1 MTAFMRQYELVE
13 RVKSYDPMAD
23 ENALNR
29 AYIFAM
35 KMHSG
40 QKRESGE
47 PYFSH
52 PVAVASILTEY
63 KLDAATIIT
72 ALLHDTV
79 EDTPAS
85 YADIRELFGDDVAN
99 LVQGLTKLSKVQIHS
114 EASKQAENF
123 QKLVL
128 AISSDIRVLLIKLAD
143 RLHNMRTLHC
153 CAKEEKRQRIAR
165 ETMEI
170 YVPLAERIGMQALK
184 DELED
189 LSFQHLHPE
198 AYESIT
204 SRLSF
209 LAEKGEKEV
218 ASVME
223 ILEKDLADNHI
234 SAQVSGRR
242 KRPYSIWCKMQRKN
256 VTMEQIFDI
265 MAFRIIVE
273 TVAECYQV
281 LGVMHTKYN
290 MIPGRYKDY
299 ISTPKTNGYR
309 SIHTGVLGPLNH
321 RIELQIR
328 TTDMHQVAEMGVA
341 AHWEYKQGVHREGTQ
356 YRWLRDLLELLNH
369 SSDPNEFLEHT
380 KIAMYQ
386 DQVFCFS
393 PRGDLVPLPK
403 GATPIDFAY
412 AVHSGVGDTCV
423 GVKINGKISPLRTI
437 LQNGDQVDILTA
449 KNQTPSAE
457 WERIAVTAKAKAAIR
472 RFLRAQKRQQL
483 MDTGRNLLTAAAKE
497 YNLTFTDKD
506 VTPILNKG
514 RFKTVEDVL
523 TAVGEGL
530 ASATD
535 IFHKI
540 HPEVKMSLYQKT
552 MSLFR
557 KSPDKPTPEPTIS
570 KNMPIVGLFAGLS
583 YGFAKCCHPLP
594 GDKIVGIVTSG
605 KGVTIHTQDCPTLGR
620 YTDSPERWIDVAWNE
635 DMAPNNLLP
644 VRIKAT
650 LEDKSA
656 AMSEFMNLLTQ
667 EGAKLSNL
675 ALQHRREGWTEL
687 IADIEVRDKD
697 HLDMILQALR
707 SSDQV
712 SSVAR
717 IKTG

>member
-1 MTAFMRQYELVE
+1 MALMRQYELVE
-13 RVKSYDPMAD
+13 RVKSYDPTAD
-23 ENALNR
+23 ETALNR

-85 YADIRELFGDDVAN
+85 YADIQELFGEDVAK

-153 CAKEEKRQRIAR
+153 CAKEEKRIRIAR

-189 LSFQHLHPE
+189 LAFQILHPE

-204 SRLSF
+204 SRLAF

-218 ASVME
+218 ADVIE
-223 ILEKDLADNHI
+223 IIKKDLADNHVKGE
-234 SAQVSGRR
+234 VSGRQ
-242 KRPYSIWCKMQRKN
+242 KRPYSIWMKMQRKN
-256 VTMEQIFDI
+256 VTLEQIFDI
-265 MAFRIIVE
+265 MAFRIVVD

-281 LGVMHTKYN
+281 LGIIHTKYN

-299 ISTPKTNGYR
+299 ISTPKANGYR
-309 SIHTGVLGPLNH
+309 SIHTGVLGPLNR
-321 RIELQIR
+321 RIEFQIR
-328 TTDMHQVAEMGVA
+328 THDMHQVAEFGVA

-393 PRGDLVPLPK
+393 PKGDLIPLPK

-423 GVKINGKISPLRTI
+423 GVKINGKISPLRTV

-457 WERIAVTAKAKAAIR
+457 WERIAVTAKARACIR

-483 MDTGRNLLTAAAKE
+483 IEAGRNAMVAAAKE
-497 YNLTFTDKD
+497 YNHTFSDKD
-506 VTPILNKG
+506 LTSILDKG
-514 RFKTVEDVL
+514 RFKTTDDLL
-523 TAVGEGL
+523 TAIGEGL
-530 ASATD
+530 VSATD
-535 IFHKI
+535 TFHKI
-540 HPEVKMSLYQKT
+540 HPKLKLSLYQKT
-552 MSLFR
+552 ISLFR
-557 KSPDKPTPEPTIS
+557 KSPDKQVPVTD
-570 KNMPIVGLFAGLS
+570 KKMPITGLFEGLS
-583 YGFAKCCHPLP
+583 YGFAKCCHPVP
-594 GDKIVGIVTSG
+594 GDPIVGIVTSG
-605 KGVTIHTQDCPTLGR
+605 KGVTIHTQDCPTLSQ
-620 YTDSPERWIDVAWNE
+620 YTDEPERWIDIGWNKK
-635 DMAPNNLLP
+635 ALSNTALP
-644 VRIKAT
+644 VRIKIT
-650 LEDKSA
+650 LADQSNS
-656 AMSEFMNLLTQ
+656 MSELMTILTQ
-667 EGAKLSNL
+667 QGAKLSNL
-675 ALQHRREGWTEL
+675 TTQRRGGGWIDLTV
-687 IADIEVRDKD
+687 DIDIRDKD
-697 HLDMILQALR
+697 HLDNILQVLR
-707 SSDQV
+707 SSERI
-712 SSVAR
+712 SSVSRVKA
-717 IKTG
+717 G

>member
-1 MTAFMRQYELVE
+1 MALMRQYELVE
-13 RVKSYDPMAD
+13 RVKSYDPTAD

-85 YADIRELFGDDVAN
+85 YADIKELFGEDVAK

-153 CAKEEKRQRIAR
+153 CAKEEKRLRIAR

-189 LSFQHLHPE
+189 LAFQTLHPE

-204 SRLSF
+204 SRLAF

-218 ASVME
+218 ADVIE
-223 ILEKDLADNHI
+223 ILKKDLSENNVTGE
-234 SAQVSGRR
+234 VSGRK
-242 KRPYSIWCKMQRKN
+242 KRPYSIWMKMQHKN

-265 MAFRIIVE
+265 MAFRVIVD

-281 LGVMHTKYN
+281 LGIIHTKYN

-299 ISTPKTNGYR
+299 ISTPKANGYQ
-309 SIHTGVLGPLNH
+309 SIHTGVLGPLNR

-328 TTDMHQVAEMGVA
+328 THDMHQVAEFGVA

-393 PRGDLVPLPK
+393 PKGDLIPLPK

-457 WERIAVTAKAKAAIR
+457 WERIAVTAKARACIR

-483 MDTGRNLLTAAAKE
+483 IDTGRNLMVAAAKE
-497 YNLTFTDKD
+497 YNQTFSDKD
-506 VTPILNKG
+506 LSGILDKG
-514 RFKTVEDVL
+514 RFKTADDLL
-523 TAVGEGL
+523 TAIGEGL
-530 ASATD
+530 VSATD

-540 HPEVKMSLYQKT
+540 HPELKLSLYQKT
-552 MSLFR
+552 ISLFR
-557 KSPDKPTPEPTIS
+557 KSPDKPAEVS
-570 KNMPIVGLFAGLS
+570 GKKMPITGLFEGLS
-583 YGFAKCCHPLP
+583 YSYAKCCHPVP
-594 GDKIVGIVTSG
+594 GDPIVGIVTSG
-605 KGVTIHTQDCPTLGR
+605 KGVTIHTQDCPTLSQ
-620 YTDSPERWIDVAWNE
+620 YTDEPERWIDVNWNKE
-635 DMAPNNLLP
+635 ALPNAALP
-644 VRIKAT
+644 VRIKVT
-650 LEDKSA
+650 LSDQSA
-656 AMSEFMNLLTQ
+656 SMPELMTILAQ
-667 EGAKLSNL
+667 QGAKLSNL
-675 ALQHRREGWTEL
+675 TTQRRGGGWIDLTV
-687 IADIEVRDKD
+687 DIDVRDKD
-697 HLDMILQALR
+697 HLDTILQALR
-707 SSDQV
+707 SSERI
-712 SSVAR
+712 SSVSRVKA
-717 IKTG
+717 G

>member
-1 MTAFMRQYELVE
+1 MSMALMRQYELVE
-13 RVKSYDPMAD
+13 RVKSYDPTAD

-52 PVAVASILTEY
+52 PVAVAGILTEY

-85 YADIRELFGDDVAN
+85 YADIKELFGEDVAN

-153 CAKEEKRQRIAR
+153 CAKEEKRLRIAR

-189 LSFQHLHPE
+189 LAFQTLHPE
-198 AYESIT
+198 AHESIT
-204 SRLSF
+204 SRLAF
-209 LAEKGEKEV
+209 LAEKGEKDV
-218 ASVME
+218 STVID
-223 ILEKDLADNHI
+223 ILKKDLSENHVKGE
-234 SAQVSGRR
+234 VSGRQ
-242 KRPYSIWCKMQRKN
+242 KRPYSIWVKMQRKN
-256 VTMEQIFDI
+256 VTLEQIFDI
-265 MAFRIIVE
+265 MAFRVVVD

-281 LGVMHTKYN
+281 LGIIHTKYN

-299 ISTPKTNGYR
+299 ISTPKPNGYQ
-309 SIHTGVLGPLNH
+309 SIHTGVLGPLNR

-328 TTDMHQVAEMGVA
+328 TKDMHKVAELGVA

-356 YRWLRDLLELLNH
+356 YRWIRDLLELLNH

-393 PRGDLVPLPK
+393 PKGDLISLPK

-457 WERIAVTAKAKAAIR
+457 WERIAVTAKAKACIR
-472 RFLRAQKRQQL
+472 RFLRVQKRQQL
-483 MDTGRNLLTAAAKE
+483 IEKGRELLVAAAKE
-497 YNLTFTDKD
+497 YNQPFNEKDLTA
-506 VTPILNKG
+506 VLGKG
-514 RFKTVEDVL
+514 RFKTVDDLL

-535 IFHKI
+535 IFHKV
-540 HPEVKMSLYQKT
+540 HPELKLSLYQKT

-557 KSPDKPTPEPTIS
+557 KSPEKQAEAGS
-570 KNMPIVGLFAGLS
+570 KNMPITGLFEGLS
-583 YGFAKCCHPLP
+583 YGFAKCCHPVP
-594 GDKIVGIVTSG
+594 GDPIVGIVTSG
-605 KGVTIHTQDCPTLGR
+605 KGVTIHTQDCPTLSQ
-620 YTDSPERWIDVAWNE
+620 YTEEPERWIDVGWNQSALN
-635 DMAPNNLLP
+635 MATLP

-650 LEDKSA
+650 LADQSTSMPELMTILA
-656 AMSEFMNLLTQ
+656 AQ
-667 EGAKLSNL
+667 GAKLSNL
-675 ALQHRREGWTEL
+675 TTLRRGGGWIEL
-687 IADIEVRDKD
+687 TVDIDVKDKD
-697 HLDMILQALR
+697 HLDTILQALR
-707 SSDQV
+707 ASEKI

-717 IKTG
+717 VKAG

>member
-1 MTAFMRQYELVE
+1 MILMRQYELVE

-23 ENALNR
+23 ESALNR

-85 YADIRELFGDDVAN
+85 YSDIKELFGEDVAN

-189 LSFQHLHPE
+189 LAFQHLHPE
-198 AYESIT
+198 AHESIT

-218 ASVME
+218 AEVMDA
-223 ILEKDLADNHI
+223 LKKLLAENNI
-234 SAQVSGRR
+234 VGEVTGRQ
-242 KRPYSIWCKMQRKN
+242 KRPYSIWVKMQRKN
-256 VTMEQIFDI
+256 VTLEQIFDI
-265 MAFRIIVE
+265 MAFRIIVD
-273 TVAECYQV
+273 TIAECYQV
-281 LGVMHTKYN
+281 LGVIHTKYN

-299 ISTPKTNGYR
+299 ISTPKPNGYQ
-309 SIHTGVLGPLNH
+309 SIHTGVLGPFNH
-321 RIELQIR
+321 KIELQIR
-328 TTDMHQVAEMGVA
+328 TKDMHKVAEMGVA

-393 PRGDLVPLPK
+393 PKGDLISLPK

-423 GVKINGKISPLRTI
+423 GVKINGKISPLRTV

-457 WERIAVTAKAKAAIR
+457 WERIAVTAKAKASIR
-472 RFLRAQKRQQL
+472 RFIRAQKRQQL
-483 MDTGRNLLTAAAKE
+483 IETGRNQLIAAAKE
-497 YNLTFTDKD
+497 YNQTFADKD
-506 VTPILNKG
+506 LEPALDKG
-514 RFKTVEDVL
+514 RFKTIDDLL

-557 KSPDKPTPEPTIS
+557 KTPEKHIPTS
-570 KNMPIVGLFAGLS
+570 NKNMPITGLFEGLS
-583 YGFAKCCHPLP
+583 YSFAKCCHPVP
-594 GDKIVGIVTSG
+594 GDSIVGIVSSG
-605 KGVTIHTQDCPTLGR
+605 KGVIIHTQDCPSLAQF
-620 YTDSPERWIDVAWNE
+620 TDEPERWLDVGWNQAAMK
-635 DMAPNNLLP
+635 DNLLP

-650 LEDKSA
+650 LVDQSA
-656 AMSEFMNLLTQ
+656 SMPELMTILSQ

-675 ALQHRREGWTEL
+675 TTQRRSEGWIEL
-687 IADIEVRDKD
+687 VVDIEVRDKE
-697 HLDMILQALR
+697 HLDTILQALR
-707 SSDQV
+707 SSEKI

-717 IKTG
+717 VKAG

>member
-1 MTAFMRQYELVE
+1 MTLMRQYELVE
-13 RVKSYDPMAD
+13 RVKSYDPNAD
-23 ENALNR
+23 EGALNR

-52 PVAVASILTEY
+52 PVAVAGILTEY

-85 YADIRELFGDDVAN
+85 YADIQSLFGEDVAK
-99 LVQGLTKLSKVQIHS
+99 LVKGLTKLSKVQIHS

-143 RLHNMRTLHC
+143 RLHNMRTLGC
-153 CAKEEKRQRIAR
+153 CKKQEKRIRIAR

-189 LSFQHLHPE
+189 LAFQHLHPE

-204 SRLSF
+204 TRLSF
-209 LAEKGEKEV
+209 LAEKGEKDVQTVIEQLQ
-218 ASVME
+218 A
-223 ILEKDLADNHI
+223 DLAENGI
-234 SAQVSGRR
+234 KGEVTGRQ
-242 KRPYSIWCKMQRKN
+242 KRPYSIWIKMQRKN
-256 VTMEQIFDI
+256 VTLEQIFDI
-265 MAFRIIVE
+265 MAFRIVVD

-299 ISTPKTNGYR
+299 ISTPKSNGYQ
-309 SIHTGVLGPLNH
+309 SIHTGVLGPLKR

-328 TTDMHQVAEMGVA
+328 TKEMHQVAEFGVA

-356 YRWLRDLLELLNH
+356 YRWLRDLLDLLNH

-393 PRGDLVPLPK
+393 PKGDLISLPK

-423 GVKINGKISPLRTI
+423 GVKINGKISPLRTV

-449 KNQTPSAE
+449 KNQTPSSE

-472 RFLRAQKRQQL
+472 RFLRAKKRQQL
-483 MDTGRNLLTAAAKE
+483 IETGRNAIIAVAKE
-497 YNLTFTDKD
+497 YNNTFTDKD
-506 VTPILNKG
+506 LTPIVDKG
-514 RFKTVEDVL
+514 RFKTTDDL
-523 TAVGEGL
+523 LAAIGGGL
-530 ASATD
+530 VAATD
-535 IFHKI
+535 TFHKI
-540 HPEVKMSLYQKT
+540 HPESKLSLYQKT

-557 KSPDKPTPEPTIS
+557 KNPDKVKPEAG
-570 KNMPIVGLFAGLS
+570 KNMPITGLFEGLS
-583 YGFAKCCHPLP
+583 YSFAKCCHPVP
-594 GDKIVGIVTSG
+594 GDPIVGLVSNG
-605 KGVTIHTQDCPTLGR
+605 KGVVIHTQDCPTLR
-620 YTDSPERWIDVAWNE
+620 QYTDEPERWLDVGWNT
-635 DMAPNNLLP
+635 DQLKDTVLP
-644 VRIKAT
+644 VRVKIIVADQPASIPELMTILAQQNAT
-650 LEDKSA
+650 I
-656 AMSEFMNLLTQ
+656 
-667 EGAKLSNL
+667 SNL
-675 ALQHRREGWTEL
+675 STQNRTGGWVEL
-687 IADIEVRDKD
+687 LIDITVRNKN
-697 HLDMILQALR
+697 HLDTVLQALR
-707 SSDQV
+707 SSDKV
-712 SSVAR
+712 ASVAR
-717 IKTG
+717 AKAG

>member
-1 MTAFMRQYELVE
+1 MTFMRQYELVE
-13 RVKSYDPMAD
+13 RVKSYDPNAD
-23 ENALNR
+23 EEALNR

-52 PVAVASILTEY
+52 PIAVASILTEY

-85 YADIRELFGDDVAN
+85 YADIKELFGEDVAN
-99 LVQGLTKLSKVQIHS
+99 LVEGVTKLSKVQIHS

-128 AISSDIRVLLIKLAD
+128 AISSDIRVLLLKLAD
-143 RLHNMRTLHC
+143 RLHNMRTLYFC
-153 CAKEEKRQRIAR
+153 KKWEKRQRIAK
-165 ETMEI
+165 ETLEI
-170 YVPLAERIGMQALK
+170 YVPLAERIGMQSLK
-184 DELED
+184 DEMED
-189 LSFQHLHPE
+189 LAFQNLHPE
-198 AYESIT
+198 ACESIT

-209 LAEKGEKEV
+209 LTEKGEKE
-218 ASVME
+218 ME
-223 ILEKDLADNHI
+223 EVIATLKKDLADNNI
-234 SAQVSGRR
+234 RGEVTGRQ
-242 KRPYSIWCKMQRKN
+242 KRPYSIWRKMQKKN
-256 VTMEQIFDI
+256 ITLEQIFDI
-265 MAFRIIVE
+265 MAFRVIVD

-281 LGVMHTKYN
+281 LGIMHTKYP

-299 ISTPKTNGYR
+299 ISTPKQNGYR
-309 SIHTGVLGPLNH
+309 SIHTGIIGPLNR

-328 TTDMHQVAEMGVA
+328 TKEMHQIAEMGVA

-393 PRGDLVPLPK
+393 PKGDLITLPK

-472 RFLRAQKRQQL
+472 RYLRAERRQQL
-483 MDTGRNLLTAAAKE
+483 IEAGRTLLSAAAKE
-497 YNLTFTDKD
+497 YGLTFSDKD
-506 VTPILNKG
+506 LSVVLSQHKQ
-514 RFKTVEDVL
+514 KTIEDL
-523 TAVGEGL
+523 LAATGEGL
-530 ASATD
+530 LSATD
-535 IFHKI
+535 LFHQI

-557 KSPDKPTPEPTIS
+557 KSPEKQVMLSTGKS
-570 KNMPIVGLFAGLS
+570 MPITGLFPGLS
-583 YGFAKCCHPLP
+583 YSFAKCCHPVP
-594 GDKIVGIVTSG
+594 GDKIVGIVTTG
-605 KGVTIHTQDCPTLGR
+605 KGVTIHMQDCPVLEKFS
-620 YTDSPERWIDVAWNE
+620 DEPERWMDVGWNDE
-635 DMAPNNLLP
+635 ILKDRSLP
-644 VRIKAT
+644 VRIKVT
-650 LEDKSA
+650 LADRSDSMPELMTVLAQQA
-656 AMSEFMNLLTQ
+656 APV
-667 EGAKLSNL
+667 SNL
-675 ALQHRREGWTEL
+675 TTQKRSEGWMDL
-687 IADIEVRDKD
+687 VLDIEVRDRN
-697 HLDMILQALR
+697 HLDTVLQALR
-707 SSDQV
+707 ASEKV

-717 IKTG
+717 IKAG

>member
-1 MTAFMRQYELVE
+1 MALMRQYELVE
-13 RVKSYDPMAD
+13 RVKSYDPTAD
-23 ENALNR
+23 ETALNR

-85 YADIRELFGDDVAN
+85 YADIKELFGEDVAK

-153 CAKEEKRQRIAR
+153 CVKEEKRLRIAR

-189 LSFQHLHPE
+189 LAFQTLHPE

-204 SRLSF
+204 SRLAF

-218 ASVME
+218 ADVIE
-223 ILEKDLADNHI
+223 VLKKDLAENNVTGE
-234 SAQVSGRR
+234 VSGRK
-242 KRPYSIWCKMQRKN
+242 KRPYSIWMKMQHKN
-256 VTMEQIFDI
+256 VTLEQIFDI
-265 MAFRIIVE
+265 MAFRIIVD

-281 LGVMHTKYN
+281 LGIIHTKYN

-299 ISTPKTNGYR
+299 ISTPKANGYQ
-309 SIHTGVLGPLNH
+309 SIHTGVLGPLNR

-328 TTDMHQVAEMGVA
+328 TYDMHQVAEFGVA

-393 PRGDLVPLPK
+393 PKGDLIPLPK

-457 WERIAVTAKAKAAIR
+457 WERIAVTAKARACIR

-483 MDTGRNLLTAAAKE
+483 IETGRSLMTAAAKE
-497 YNLTFTDKD
+497 YNQTFSDKD
-506 VTPILNKG
+506 LTGILD
-514 RFKTVEDVL
+514 KTRYKTTDDLL
-523 TAVGEGL
+523 TAIGEGQ

-540 HPEVKMSLYQKT
+540 HPESKLSLYQKT
-552 MSLFR
+552 ISLFR
-557 KSPDKPTPEPTIS
+557 KSPDKPAEVS
-570 KNMPIVGLFAGLS
+570 DKKMPITGLFEGLS
-583 YGFAKCCHPLP
+583 YGFAKCCHPVP
-594 GDKIVGIVTSG
+594 GDPIVGIVTSG
-605 KGVTIHTQDCPTLGR
+605 KGVTIHTQDCPTLSQ
-620 YTDSPERWIDVAWNE
+620 YTDEPERWIDVGWNKTVQP
-635 DMAPNNLLP
+635 DSLLP
-644 VRIKAT
+644 VRIKVT
-650 LEDKSA
+650 LADQSTSMPELMTILA
-656 AMSEFMNLLTQ
+656 Q
-667 EGAKLSNL
+667 QGAKLSNL
-675 ALQHRREGWTEL
+675 TTQRRGGGWIDLTV
-687 IADIEVRDKD
+687 DIDVRDKD
-697 HLDMILQALR
+697 HLDTILQALR
-707 SSDQV
+707 SSERV
-712 SSVAR
+712 SSVSR
-717 IKTG
+717 IKAG

>member
-1 MTAFMRQYELVE
+1 MSFMRQYELVE
-13 RVKSYDPMAD
+13 RVKSYDPTAD
-23 ENALNR
+23 ESALNR

-63 KLDAATIIT
+63 KLDSATIIT

-85 YADIRELFGDDVAN
+85 YADIKELFGEDVAN

-143 RLHNMRTLHC
+143 RLHNMRTLHY

-189 LSFQHLHPE
+189 LAFQTLHPE

-204 SRLSF
+204 SRLTF
-209 LAEKGEKEV
+209 LAEKDEKDVAEV
-218 ASVME
+218 IA
-223 ILEKDLADNHI
+223 ILKQDLADN
-234 SAQVSGRR
+234 QVKGEVTGRQ
-242 KRPYSIWCKMQRKN
+242 KRPYSIWQKMQRKN
-256 VTMEQIFDI
+256 VTLEQIFDI
-265 MAFRIIVE
+265 MAFRVIVK
-273 TVAECYQV
+273 TVSESYQV
-281 LGVMHTKYN
+281 LGIMHTKYN

-299 ISTPKTNGYR
+299 ISTPKANGYQ
-309 SIHTGVLGPLNH
+309 SIHTGVLGPLNR

-328 TTDMHQVAEMGVA
+328 TRDMHRVAEFGVA

-356 YRWLRDLLELLNH
+356 YRWIRDLLELLNH

-393 PRGDLVPLPK
+393 PKGDLIPLPK

-457 WERIAVTAKAKAAIR
+457 WERIAVTAKAKACIR

-483 MDTGRNLLTAAAKE
+483 TEAGRNALVAVAKE
-497 YNLTFTDKD
+497 YNQSFSDKD
-506 VTPILNKG
+506 ILPVLDKG
-514 RFKTVEDVL
+514 RFKTSDDLL
-523 TAVGEGL
+523 TAIGEGL
-530 ASATD
+530 VSATD

-540 HPEVKMSLYQKT
+540 HPELKLSLYQKT

-557 KSPDKPTPEPTIS
+557 KSPDKQAPLPA
-570 KNMPIVGLFAGLS
+570 KNMPITGLFEGLS
-583 YGFAKCCHPLP
+583 YGFAKCCHPVP
-594 GDKIVGIVTSG
+594 GDKIVGIVSSG
-605 KGVTIHTQDCPTLGR
+605 KGVMIHTQDCPSLAQ
-620 YTDSPERWIDVAWNE
+620 YADEPERWLDVGWN
-635 DMAPNNLLP
+635 MAMIHQSTLP
-644 VRIKAT
+644 VRIKVT
-650 LEDKSA
+650 LVDQSG
-656 AMSEFMNLLTQ
+656 AMAELMTVLSQQN
-667 EGAKLSNL
+667 ANLSNL
-675 ALQHRREGWTEL
+675 TTQRRGEGWMEL
-687 IADIEVRDKD
+687 MIDIDVRDRE
-697 HLDMILQALR
+697 HLDTVLQALR
-707 SSDQV
+707 STEK
-712 SSVAR
+712 VAAVTR
-717 IKTG
+717 VKAG

>member
-1 MTAFMRQYELVE
+1 MALMRQYELVE
-13 RVKSYDPMAD
+13 RVRSYDPTAD
-23 ENALNR
+23 EAALNR

-85 YADIRELFGDDVAN
+85 YADIQELFGEDVAK

-153 CAKEEKRQRIAR
+153 CAKEEKRIRIAR

-189 LSFQHLHPE
+189 LAFQILHPE

-204 SRLSF
+204 SRLAF

-218 ASVME
+218 ADVIE
-223 ILEKDLADNHI
+223 IIKKDLADNHVNGE
-234 SAQVSGRR
+234 VSGRQ
-242 KRPYSIWCKMQRKN
+242 KRPYSIWMKMQRKN
-256 VTMEQIFDI
+256 VTLEQIFDI
-265 MAFRIIVE
+265 MAFRIVVD

-281 LGVMHTKYN
+281 LGIIHTKYN

-309 SIHTGVLGPLNH
+309 SIHTGVLGPLNR
-321 RIELQIR
+321 RIEFQIR
-328 TTDMHQVAEMGVA
+328 THDMHRVAEFGVA

-356 YRWLRDLLELLNH
+356 YRWIRDLLELLNH

-393 PRGDLVPLPK
+393 PKGDLIPLPK

-423 GVKINGKISPLRTI
+423 GVKINGKISPLRTV

-457 WERIAVTAKAKAAIR
+457 WERIAVTAKARACIR
-472 RFLRAQKRQQL
+472 RFLRTQKRQQL
-483 MDTGRNLLTAAAKE
+483 IETGRNAMVAAAKE
-497 YNLTFTDKD
+497 YNQTFSDKD
-506 VTPILNKG
+506 LTGILDKG
-514 RFKTVEDVL
+514 RFKTSDDLL
-523 TAVGEGL
+523 TAIGEGL
-530 ASATD
+530 VSATD
-535 IFHKI
+535 TFHKI
-540 HPEVKMSLYQKT
+540 HPELKLSLYQKT
-552 MSLFR
+552 ISLFR
-557 KSPDKPTPEPTIS
+557 KSPDKPTPITD
-570 KNMPIVGLFAGLS
+570 KKMPITGLFEGLS
-583 YGFAKCCHPLP
+583 YGFAKCCHPVP
-594 GDKIVGIVTSG
+594 GDPIVGIVTSG
-605 KGVTIHTQDCPTLGR
+605 KGVTIHTQDCPTLAQ
-620 YTDSPERWIDVAWNE
+620 YADEPERWIDVGWNK
-635 DMAPNNLLP
+635 DGLPNASLP
-644 VRIKAT
+644 VRIKIT
-650 LEDKSA
+650 LADQSNS
-656 AMSEFMNLLTQ
+656 MSELMTILTQ
-667 EGAKLSNL
+667 QGAKLSNL
-675 ALQHRREGWTEL
+675 TTQRRGGGWIDL
-687 IADIEVRDKD
+687 IVDIDVRDKD
-697 HLDMILQALR
+697 HLDTILQALR
-707 SSDQV
+707 SSERI
-712 SSVAR
+712 SSVSRVKA
-717 IKTG
+717 G